1 MSENATVKRISL
13 LSLCSV
19 METAWAANCS
29 LTVYQMCGD
38 LESIL
43 HMKYQVAMFEKL

>member
-1 MSENATVKRISL
+1 MSENATVKHISL
-13 LSLCSV
+13 LSLCSA

-43 HMKYQVAMFEKL
+43 HMKYQVAKLEEL